1 MDSDRRRPAKYPS
14 LHARVH
20 ETSRKG
26 GTNDGLAGAAA
37 AIRDDVFKFLHKEA
51 RYAVLKIVKRELVA

>member
-1 MDSDRRRPAKYPS
+1 MDSDRRRPAKYPI
-14 LHARVH
+14 LHARVD

-37 AIRDDVFKFLHKEA
+37 AIRDDVSKFLQKEA
-51 RYAVLKIVKRELVA
+51 RNAVLKIVKRELIA